1 MTGQTPIHKLP
12 YPTAGDPVYKGAEQM
27 EALARAVDTKLSGG
41 SGGAS
46 GSVTATPGTLVQ
58 RDDAGRTQVTDP
70 AEDADAANL
79 GWIVSQNF
87 ATETY
92 VDEKIQG
99 LDLGGDH
106 DGGTTPTPPTPAP
119 DTTPKSVTATGGSLA
134 LRDEKGR
141 TQVGAPS
148 SAADATPKSYVDTN
162 ITNKGYITSAA
173 LDDYATKTFVNDAV
187 SKGGSSGA
195 DTAALDAIR
204 TGLFGGPKRTV
215 APVAEIAVR
224 QDHDIYGGT
233 DQLAAGNWTVKVDT
247 DKGATVSATF
257 GKTSY
262 TVPIDGRYEITY
274 QLFHKADN
282 ATHGGAMKVLVN
294 GTDVLRYSVASETAT
309 PSLEGPTMNMK
320 TEHVCSKGDVI
331 RWGYWYA
338 GTVRLLRFGFGSAES
353 KIMIRWV
360 GPV

>member
-99 LDLGGDH
+99 LDLGGDNGSHGGDH
-106 DGGTTPTPPTPAP
+106 DGG
-119 DTTPKSVTATGGSLA
+119 TTPKSVTATGGSLA
-134 LRDEKGR
+134 LRDDKGR

-173 LDDYATKTFVNDAV
+173 LDDYATKAFVNDAV
-187 SKGGSSGA
+187 SKAGA

-233 DQLAAGNWTVKVDT
+233 DQLAAGNWKVNVDT

-282 ATHGGAMKVLVN
+282 ATTGGAMKVLVN

-309 PSLEGPTMNMK
+309 PSLEGPTMNLK
-320 TEHVCSKGDVI
+320 TEHVCSKDDVI

-338 GTVRLLRFGFGSAES
+338 GTVRLLRFGFGAAES